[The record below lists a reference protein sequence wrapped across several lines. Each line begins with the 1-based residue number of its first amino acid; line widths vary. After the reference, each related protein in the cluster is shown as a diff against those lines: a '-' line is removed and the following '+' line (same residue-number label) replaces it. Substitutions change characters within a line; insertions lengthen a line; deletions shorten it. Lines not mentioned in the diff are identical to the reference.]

1 MKRRE
6 FIAGLG
12 GAAAWPLAAQAQRPA
27 IPVIG
32 YLSAGSPVLFA
43 DRLRAFRQSLSETG
57 FVNVAIDYRWA
68 GDELDRLP
76 ALAADLVRRQ
86 VNVISA
92 FGGINGALA
101 AKAATTTIPIAFG
114 TDFDPI
120 AAGLVASLNRP
131 GGNITGVVTL
141 GVEVAPKR
149 MELMHVLLPTAT
161 LAVFINP
168 ARPTADAILRDL
180 QTAARP
186 FGQPIQA
193 LRASNEREIDAA
205 FAILAELRAA
215 ALVIANDAYFNTR
228 TQQFAALTL
237 RYAVPT
243 IYQLREFAAA
253 GGLMSYGSSI
263 TETYRIVGGYTGRI
277 LKGEKPADLPLIFA
291 PVSMLHLSPRRRP
304 PQSRSSL
311 TPVRTRSRMASSRV
325 SIGPV
330 ATLPD
335 LPRCRPRSG
344 QSHKCCKICPR
355 EHHCSN
361 RENARRR
368 LFTVGSGRRARNAS
382 GIRSCTLQRPRNKN
396 RARAGEANW
405 GRVENHARR

>member
-1 MKRRE
+1 MRRRE

-12 GAAAWPLAAQAQRPA
+12 GATAWPVVARAQQRA
-27 IPVIG
+27 MPVIG
-32 YLSAGSPVLFA
+32 YLTNGSPELFA
-43 DRLRAFRQSLSETG
+43 DRLRAFRQRLSEAG
-57 FVNVAIDYRWA
+57 FVEGRNVAIDYRWA
-68 GDELDRLP
+68 GDEDRLP

-149 MELMHVLLPTAT
+149 LELMHVLLPTAT
-161 LAVFINP
+161 MAVLINP
-168 ARPTADAILRDL
+168 ASPIADAILRDL
-180 QTAARP
+180 QAAARTL
-186 FGQPIQA
+186 GQSIHV
-193 LRASNEREIDAA
+193 LRASNEPEIDAA
-205 FAILAELRAA
+205 FATLVQVRAG
-215 ALVIANDAYFNTR
+215 ALVIANDAYFNSR

-277 LKGEKPADLPLIFA
+277 LKGEKPADLPVQQATKIELIINLKTA
-291 PVSMLHLSPRRRP
+291 KALDLTI
-304 PQSRSSL
+304 PQTL
-311 TPVRTRSRMASSRV
+311 L
-325 SIGPV
+325 
-330 ATLPD
+330 ATAD
-335 LPRCRPRSG
+335 EV
-344 QSHKCCKICPR
+344 I
-355 EHHCSN
+355 E
-361 RENARRR
+361 
-368 LFTVGSGRRARNAS
+368 
-382 GIRSCTLQRPRNKN
+382 
-396 RARAGEANW
+396 
-405 GRVENHARR
+405 

>member
-1 MKRRE
+1 MLRQRHVQGIKMRRRV
-6 FIAGLG
+6 FIVGLG
-12 GAAAWPLAAQAQRPA
+12 GAMAWPLAARAQRPA
-27 IPVIG
+27 MPVIG
-32 YLSAGSPVLFA
+32 YLSNGSPELFG

-57 FVNVAIDYRWA
+57 FIEGRNVAIDYRWA

-76 ALAADLVRRQ
+76 ASAADLVRRQ

-149 MELMHVLLPTAT
+149 LELMHVLLPTAT
-161 LAVFINP
+161 MAVLINP
-168 ARPTADAILRDL
+168 ASPTADAILRDL
-180 QTAARP
+180 QAAARTL
-186 FGQPIQA
+186 GQSIHV
-193 LRASNEREIDAA
+193 LRASNEPEIDAA
-205 FAILAELRAA
+205 FATLVQVRAG
-215 ALVIANDAYFNTR
+215 ALVIANDAYFNSR

-277 LKGEKPADLPLIFA
+277 LKGEKPADLPVQQATKIELIINLKTA
-291 PVSMLHLSPRRRP
+291 KALDLIIPETLL
-304 PQSRSSL
+304 
-311 TPVRTRSRMASSRV
+311 
-325 SIGPV
+325 
-330 ATLPD
+330 ATAD
-335 LPRCRPRSG
+335 EVI
-344 QSHKCCKICPR
+344 Q
-355 EHHCSN
+355 
-361 RENARRR
+361 
-368 LFTVGSGRRARNAS
+368 
-382 GIRSCTLQRPRNKN
+382 
-396 RARAGEANW
+396 
-405 GRVENHARR
+405 